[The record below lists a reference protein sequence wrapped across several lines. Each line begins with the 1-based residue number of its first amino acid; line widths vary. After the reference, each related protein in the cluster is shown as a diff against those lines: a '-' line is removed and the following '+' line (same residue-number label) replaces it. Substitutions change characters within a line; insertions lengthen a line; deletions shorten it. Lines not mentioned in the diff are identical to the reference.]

1 MPPPREVGLIAEVIG
16 QMLYLMVCIVLHPY
30 VKNTIQIILALSLSL
45 IVLGLFSIVVL
56 EFLNVVV
63 P

>member
-1 MPPPREVGLIAEVIG
+1 MIAEVIG

-45 IVLGLFSIVVL
+45 IVLGLFSIAML